1 MTVKEATYTEE
12 TGAKTMSDWLDLI
25 CRENHLSLR
34 QAADRSGLS
43 HSTLASIKKGTRPTA
58 ATISKLA
65 AAFSNDGPNQR
76 ATLEDRLLT
85 LCGYRSSPEVKQS
98 EPLAR
103 LVDKLSRFSD
113 GQLIIMENIVDFCAT
128 LGDQPW
134 GTNR

>member
-1 MTVKEATYTEE
+1 MTLKDATRTKV
-12 TGAKTMSDWLDLI
+12 TGAGTISEWLDLK

-43 HSTLASIKKGTRPTA
+43 HGTLASIKKGTRPTA
-58 ATISKLA
+58 ATITKLA
-65 AAFSNDGPNQR
+65 AAFSNDGPSQR
-76 ATLEDRLLT
+76 AALEDHLLT

-103 LVDKLSRFSD
+103 LVDKLSRFSEE
-113 GQLIIMENIVDFCAT
+113 QLTIMENIVDFCAT

-134 GTNR
+134 GMNH